1 MRKTVEEIKLE
12 ISKSMDNVHPN
23 YLANALYK
31 KLIETRFELANGYT
45 IDRAYDPN
53 FGDDRLCTCGHPYYR
68 HFDTYE
74 DMYPIGCKYC
84 HSIGEVIP
92 NSDDPEPNDK
102 DEDRWYDWYGR
113 QQFNYDIPDCC
124 IEFKEKI

>member
-1 MRKTVEEIKLE
+1 MRKTVEDVVFEINKWLDTINPEYYVLE
-12 ISKSMDNVHPN
+12 LHT
-23 YLANALYK
+23 

-45 IDRAYDPN
+45 MDRAYDPN

-74 DMYPIGCKYC
+74 DMYPVGCKYC
-84 HSIGEVIP
+84 HGTGEVIP
-92 NSDDPEPNDK
+92 NPNDPMPE
-102 DEDRWYDWYGR
+102 DNDNDRWDVWYSR
-113 QQFNYDIPDCC
+113 QKFNYDIPGCC